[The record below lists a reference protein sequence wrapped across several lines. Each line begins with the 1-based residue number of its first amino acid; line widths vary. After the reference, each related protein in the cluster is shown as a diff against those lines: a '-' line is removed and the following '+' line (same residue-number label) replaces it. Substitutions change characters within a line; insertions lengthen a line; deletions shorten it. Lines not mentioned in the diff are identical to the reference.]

1 MDEPGGPRPGEPPAA
16 RPPARRPR
24 SLLVAALALL
34 TAAGAFAAVI
44 TAHLAPA
51 GLDRW
56 WLATVHGWQQPW
68 LTRAGVTISY
78 LAGPWGGTVLVAAVV
93 LVLLRWR
100 WWWTALFLALAEAA
114 GSGASQLIKHLVQR
128 PRPPH
133 PLVTADFGSFPSGH
147 VITTVAVGLA
157 LTAALA
163 RPARRPVWLAG
174 TALAAAIMILTR
186 TYLRAHWLS
195 DTFGSVAVAAGLAL
209 LLWWWFA
216 PKLAAE
222 RHRPR
227 GRSLDSSS
235 TANHDHA

>member
-1 MDEPGGPRPGEPPAA
+1 
-16 RPPARRPR
+16 
-24 SLLVAALALL
+24 LLAAALALL
-34 TAAGAFAAVI
+34 AVAGAFAAVVAANPVRPP
-44 TAHLAPA
+44 TAR
-51 GLDRW
+51 LDRW

-68 LTRAGVTISY
+68 LTRAGVAISY
-78 LAGPWGGTVLVAAVV
+78 LGGPWGGTVLVAVVV
-93 LVLLRWR
+93 LVLLLRRR
-100 WWWTALFLALAEAA
+100 WWAALFLALTEAA
-114 GSGASQLIKHLVQR
+114 GSGASQLIKHLVKR

-133 PLVTADFGSFPSGH
+133 PLVHADFGSFPSGH

-163 RPARRPVWLAG
+163 RPARRSVWLAA
-174 TALAAAIMILTR
+174 TALASAIMILTR

-195 DTFGSVAVAAGLAL
+195 DTFGSLAVGAGLAL

-222 RHRPR
+222 RRGPG
-227 GRSLDSSS
+227 GRSLDSTS